1 MEVTLDEVVLE
12 AVIRLVQKLHVLSH
26 PPASSH
32 VGQKSTA
39 HMSIGQSVPM
49 QVLLQK
55 ASPRPFTWTQVV
67 SVIEVELAVIVVV
80 LAVTELEVSVRVES
94 VEVLSLPVEVV
105 VRLVEDSVVVW
116 VEVLLSW
123 QKPQVVSHRCMAMQ
137 VGQNV
142 RSQSATMFGHTAMQS
157 ASFEHVVVVSV
168 PDTVV
173 VVETLVVVVVI
184 VLPVVP
190 VPVVVETVMV
200 VIEVPLEVEVM
211 ENELVEVVVV
221 SEVDVLVVVT
231 ELRVVDSVVVWVVQ
245 KPHSSSHIP
254 ASVGWQP
261 GQKRVLH
268 AASHLT
274 VWHVAL
280 QNESGIRFT
289 DTHGVKLDAVV
300 VVVAVE
306 LVKES
311 VVEVVLDVVLSVV
324 EVVVPESV
332 VAVPVVSEDVL
343 VMVTLPAQIPQYV
356 SQM

>member
-1 MEVTLDEVVLE
+1 
-12 AVIRLVQKLHVLSH
+12 
-26 PPASSH
+26 
-32 VGQKSTA
+32 
-39 HMSIGQSVPM
+39 
-49 QVLLQK
+49 
-55 ASPRPFTWTQVV
+55 
-67 SVIEVELAVIVVV
+67 
-80 LAVTELEVSVRVES
+80 
-94 VEVLSLPVEVV
+94 
-105 VRLVEDSVVVW
+105 
-116 VEVLLSW
+116 
-123 QKPQVVSHRCMAMQ
+123 MAMQ